1 MREMVL
7 KVKING
13 CYIVSPD
20 KLYCDQK
27 ILIVS
32 AVYACSFPLG
42 PVRLKFWQE
51 TGPWHRKAEMASS
64 DTKMGWKCDS
74 HREKRK
80 QK

>member
-32 AVYACSFPLG
+32 AVYAHSFPALG
-42 PVRLKFWQE
+42 PVRLKF
-51 TGPWHRKAEMASS
+51 
-64 DTKMGWKCDS
+64 
-74 HREKRK
+74 
-80 QK
+80 